1 MSASM
6 FFLDTHGDHH
16 SLDKAPA
23 GDHHETV
30 TSSCLSTLML
40 GSMLLGSTMVQLLP
54 RRIETPRMSPLHQA
68 VNSGYLL
75 A

>member
-6 FFLDTHGDHH
+6 LFLDAHGDHH

-30 TSSCLSTLML
+30 TFSCFSTL
-40 GSMLLGSTMVQLLP
+40 GSTLLGSARVQLLP
-54 RRIETPRMSPLHQA
+54 LRIETPRMSPLHQA

-75 A
+75 P

>member
-6 FFLDTHGDHH
+6 FFLDPHGDHH

-23 GDHHETV
+23 GNHRETV
-30 TSSCLSTLML
+30 TFSTLML
-40 GSMLLGSTMVQLLP
+40 GSTLLGSTMVQLLP

-75 A
+75 P